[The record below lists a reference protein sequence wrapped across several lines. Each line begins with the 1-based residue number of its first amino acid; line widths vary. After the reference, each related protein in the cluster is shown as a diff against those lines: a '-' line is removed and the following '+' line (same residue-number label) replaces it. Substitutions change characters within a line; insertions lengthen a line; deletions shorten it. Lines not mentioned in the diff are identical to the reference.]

1 MISIFLIKYAFWV
14 SSVLMDNRMMLG
26 GSGDPVGI
34 LSVFLYIQ
42 PTAFKVEDND
52 HLNTD
57 YLVTDGLCSTMHL
70 SFSSL
75 FKSPLLIL
83 RV

>member
-1 MISIFLIKYAFWV
+1 MFKSAVTTMYLSVEMISIFLIKYAFWV

-52 HLNTD
+52 H
-57 YLVTDGLCSTMHL
+57 
-70 SFSSL
+70 
-75 FKSPLLIL
+75 
-83 RV
+83 